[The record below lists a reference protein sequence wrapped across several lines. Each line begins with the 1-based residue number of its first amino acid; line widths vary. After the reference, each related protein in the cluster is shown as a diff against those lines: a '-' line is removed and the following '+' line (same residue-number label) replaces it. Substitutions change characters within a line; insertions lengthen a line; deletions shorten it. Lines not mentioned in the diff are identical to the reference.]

1 MKDARVSPRWVDYR
15 SQSNPHG
22 LRFIEGED
30 GGTTPPKPAPPA
42 GNAGDKAGDPK
53 PEPSAPNADGDEPL
67 GDGGKRA
74 LEAEREARRA
84 LEGQVTQMREAFATA
99 LGTKPD
105 KKASVED
112 MVSQLQEQFSTMQRA
127 TLVSAIARENEITK
141 ADDIALIEDAATEE
155 GMRRIAARL
164 KAAAESAPGT
174 PKPDRSQGGTGETA
188 PPESLPGV
196 PRMAQAF
203 EQEFAKSNH

>member
-1 MKDARVSPRWVDYR
+1 MKDARVNPRWVDYR

-42 GNAGDKAGDPK
+42 GDSGDKPAEG
-53 PEPSAPNADGDEPL
+53 EVPSAKGGDEPL
-67 GDGGKRA
+67 GEPGKKA
-74 LEAEREARRA
+74 LDAERDARKA
-84 LEGQVTQMREAFATA
+84 LEGQMTQMREAFATA

-112 MVSQLQEQFSTMQRA
+112 MVSQLQEQLTTLQR
-127 TLVSAIARENEITK
+127 TNLINTIARENEITK

-164 KAAAESAPGT
+164 KGAADAPAT
-174 PKPDRSQGGTGETA
+174 PKPDRSQGGTGQTA
-188 PPESLPGV
+188 PPEVLPGV